1 MALESG
7 QEAIAKLLAAGRPRR
22 VPRWWWIAGAFVLL
36 AVVVVVWRGTGGN
49 GKRPAWQTAE
59 VHRGDLTSAVSA
71 TGTLQPVNKVDVGS
85 ELSGTIASVHADF
98 NDRVKRGEVLARLDT
113 EILEA
118 REVEARAAV
127 TSAKAK
133 EQDAAAT
140 VTETRLALRR
150 CEELAPRQMCA
161 ASDLDKLRAAHER
174 ALAAESVSKAQSAQA
189 QALLTAQET
198 NLRKAV
204 IRAPIDG
211 VVLARNV
218 EKGQTVAAS
227 FQTPVLFTLA
237 DDLRR
242 MELVVAVDE
251 ADIGQV
257 RLNQE
262 ATFTVAAFP
271 GRNFPAKVTQIR
283 QSPKTVEGVVTY
295 ETVLLVNNGDLALL
309 PGMTATADIVS
320 AHLQDVL
327 LVPNA
332 ALRFQPPVQTEAKK
346 PSGSLLMFS
355 PPRSTQKAKVKE
367 PNGSG
372 KQNVYMLREGVPVV
386 VPITVGLS
394 DGRNTQVLSGELA
407 PGTAVVVDAAGKAP

>member
-1 MALESG
+1 
-7 QEAIAKLLAAGRPRR
+7 
-22 VPRWWWIAGAFVLL
+22 
-36 AVVVVVWRGTGGN
+36 
-49 GKRPAWQTAE
+49 
-59 VHRGDLTSAVSA
+59 
-71 TGTLQPVNKVDVGS
+71 
-85 ELSGTIASVHADF
+85 
-98 NDRVKRGEVLARLDT
+98 
-113 EILEA
+113 
-118 REVEARAAV
+118 
-127 TSAKAK
+127 
-133 EQDAAAT
+133 
-140 VTETRLALRR
+140 
-150 CEELAPRQMCA
+150 
-161 ASDLDKLRAAHER
+161 
-174 ALAAESVSKAQSAQA
+174 
-189 QALLTAQET
+189 
-198 NLRKAV
+198 
-204 IRAPIDG
+204 

-295 ETVLLVNNGDLALL
+295 ETVLLVNNGDLALM

-332 ALRFQPPVQTEAKK
+332 ALRFKPPMQNEGKK
-346 PSGSLLMFS
+346 PGGSLLMFS
-355 PPRSTQKAKVKE
+355 PPRSNQKAKVKE
-367 PNGSG
+367 PSGSG
-372 KQNVYMLREGVPVV
+372 KQNVYVLRDGAPVA
-386 VPITVGLS
+386 VPITVGVS
-394 DGRNTQVLSGELA
+394 DGRNTQVLSGELT
-407 PGTAVVVDAAGKAP
+407 PGMAVVVDAASKAP